1 MTTPLIDR
9 YLQTVRRSLSTPRR
23 DDIVRELAEDLHERV
38 ADREAALG
46 RPLTDDETKALLEQL
61 GHPLA
66 LATRY
71 GPQRHVIGPAL
82 FPIYWTTLK
91 ISLGGS
97 ALVNLA
103 IAIALLVSGAS
114 PARALGPLAAFPFTI
129 AIIVFGWVTLI
140 FALIDLNLPRLVSTA
155 GFELRGLMDR
165 PSTAP
170 TGPPRRWTILAEIVG
185 STIFLGWWLAIPQA
199 PFLVFG
205 PAAAFLAL
213 APVWQQV
220 HLPMA
225 ALWLASLALL
235 WAVLLR
241 PDWARGSVIS
251 RLGSDV
257 LGLSIA
263 FILLRADALVQLAPH
278 AEATTGAL
286 DAVDAI
292 NRLGRVVL
300 AIWILA
306 ASWSLLQGLY
316 RLIRTPPSPNA

>member
-9 YLQTVRRSLSTPRR
+9 YLQTVRRSLSTSRR
-23 DDIVRELAEDLHERV
+23 DDIVRELAEDLHERLG
-38 ADREAALG
+38 DREATLG
-46 RPLTDDETKALLEQL
+46 RPLTDEEQQAVLEQL
-61 GHPLA
+61 GHPFA

-71 GPQRHVIGPAL
+71 GPQRHVIGPAI
-82 FPIYWTTLK
+82 FPIYWTVLK

-97 ALVNLA
+97 VLVNLA
-103 IAIALLVSGAS
+103 IAIALLVGGAS

-140 FALIDLNLPRLVSTA
+140 FALIDLNLPRLLAGA
-155 GFELRGLMDR
+155 GFELRGLLDT
-165 PSTAP
+165 PATTPA
-170 TGPPRRWTILAEIVG
+170 PPRRWAVLAEIIAT
-185 STIFLGWWLAIPQA
+185 TIFLGWWLAIPQA
-199 PFLVFG
+199 PALVLG
-205 PAAAFLAL
+205 PGAAFLSL

-225 ALWLASLALL
+225 ALWLASIVLL

-257 LGLSIA
+257 LGLAIA
-263 FILLRADALVQLAPH
+263 FVLLRADGLVQLAPH

-286 DAVDAI
+286 DAIDAI

-300 AIWILA
+300 VLWILA
-306 ASWSLLQGLY
+306 AAWSLLRGVY
-316 RLIRTPPSPNA
+316 KLITHRRSNGA

>member
-23 DDIVRELAEDLHERV
+23 DYIVRELAEDLHERV

-155 GFELRGLMDR
+155 G
-165 PSTAP
+165 
-170 TGPPRRWTILAEIVG
+170 
-185 STIFLGWWLAIPQA
+185 
-199 PFLVFG
+199 
-205 PAAAFLAL
+205 
-213 APVWQQV
+213 
-220 HLPMA
+220 
-225 ALWLASLALL
+225 
-235 WAVLLR
+235 
-241 PDWARGSVIS
+241 
-251 RLGSDV
+251 
-257 LGLSIA
+257 
-263 FILLRADALVQLAPH
+263 
-278 AEATTGAL
+278 
-286 DAVDAI
+286 
-292 NRLGRVVL
+292 
-300 AIWILA
+300 
-306 ASWSLLQGLY
+306 
-316 RLIRTPPSPNA
+316 